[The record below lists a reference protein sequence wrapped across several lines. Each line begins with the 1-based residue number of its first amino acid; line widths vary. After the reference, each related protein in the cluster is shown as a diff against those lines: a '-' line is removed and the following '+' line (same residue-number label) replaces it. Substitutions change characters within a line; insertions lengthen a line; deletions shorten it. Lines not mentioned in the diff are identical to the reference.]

1 MITTEVMG
9 GLGNQLFQIFNLIAY
24 SLTYKVP
31 FFFEA
36 KKISRLDRPFYW
48 SNFLLSLRPFL
59 RIAYDSKIPQ
69 YKEPNFHYDKIV
81 QFNKIT
87 QPFKFFGYFQSYKY
101 FQEQQESIYKFIK
114 LDEQIDKIKSEYDY
128 TNRISLHF
136 RVGDY
141 INLQQH
147 HPVMKIDYYIKS
159 LKSLIN
165 DTKKDNWTVLFFC
178 EEGDIAYV
186 DFQINLIKQ
195 ELPNIIFEKIDSKYA
210 DWQQVLI
217 MSLCQHHIIAN
228 STFSWWG
235 AYFNKNVDKQV
246 YYPSLWFGPAQ
257 GEKNTDDLFP
267 PKWNKIMC

>member
-69 YKEPNFHYDKIV
+69 YRESHFHYDKIV

-87 QPFKFFGYFQSYKY
+87 QPFKFFGYFQS
-101 FQEQQESIYKFIK
+101 EHQESIYKYIK
-114 LDEQIDKIKSEYDY
+114 LDEQINLFKDEYDY

-141 INLQQH
+141 VNLQQH
-147 HPVMKIDYYIKS
+147 HPIMKIDYYIEA

-186 DFQINLIKQ
+186 NFQIDLIKR
-195 ELPNIIFEKIDSKYA
+195 ELPNLSFEKINSKYE

-217 MSLCQHHIIAN
+217 MSQCQHHIIAN
-228 STFSWWG
+228 SSFSWWG
-235 AYFNKNVDKQV
+235 AYFNTNVDKKV

-257 GEKNTDDLFP
+257 GDKNTADLFP
-267 PKWNKIMC
+267 PEWKKIMC